1 MTSTSFF
8 HTGITVSDLDEAKSF
23 FSEVFGLTV
32 TSERELS
39 GDYLSHMLQYEQELT
54 ARIAMLQTGDET
66 FIELVE
72 YHTISG
78 SLPRP
83 NEKAIITNSGVPHF
97 AFFTDNLIL
106 FHESHNLN
114 KLSALAVEQDVIPGG
129 PFKGGFI
136 RFYRTSFGCLIEV
149 IQRPV
154 VE

>member
-1 MTSTSFF
+1 MASTSFF
-8 HTGITVSDLDEAKSF
+8 HTGITVSNLEEAKSF

-39 GDYLSHMLQYEQELT
+39 GDYLAHMLQYEQHLT

-72 YHTISG
+72 YHTQSG
-78 SLPRP
+78 SLPGP
-83 NEKAIITNSGVPHF
+83 GHKSMITNSGVPHF
-97 AFFTDNLIL
+97 AFFVDDLRL
-106 FHESHNLN
+106 FHEKHKPN

-136 RFYRTSFGCLIEV
+136 RFYHTSFGCLIEV
-149 IQRPV
+149 IQRPF